1 MRGTDVNRDTLLA
14 HLRALE
20 GERHPAI
27 SPGRLE
33 AAQDYV
39 AAQFRQ
45 TGLSVRE
52 EPFSIEGHTAANL
65 IANTSC
71 PSDVSRLLI
80 GAHLDTVPGTPGADD
95 NASGVAAMLEAARV
109 ITAHQ
114 PQAPVEFVGFALEEL
129 GMLGSSHYARNLKQQ
144 RTKLIGMVSLE
155 MVGFTESQGLQT
167 YPPLLK
173 PFYPAVGDFI
183 GLVANGRS
191 KLFLSTVE
199 RAMRAVEG
207 LPVETVI
214 APLNGRVIPES
225 RLSDHSPFWDAGYPA
240 VLVTDT
246 AFLRNPHYH
255 QPSDTIDT
263 LDLGFLEKVC
273 RGVVELALSLDGKSR
288 LLP

>member
-1 MRGTDVNRDTLLA
+1 MTDVTRDNLRA
-14 HLRALE
+14 HLLQLE

-45 TGLSVRE
+45 AGLSVWE
-52 EPFSIEGHTAANL
+52 DAFSVNGFQAVNLLATTA
-65 IANTSC
+65 C
-71 PSDVSRLLI
+71 PPGVPRLLI

-109 ITAHQ
+109 IAATW
-114 PQAPVEFVGFALEEL
+114 PQAPVEFAGFALEEC
-129 GMLGSSHYARNLKQQ
+129 GMLGSAHYAAELK
-144 RTKLIGMVSLE
+144 RHKARLLGMVSLE
-155 MVGFTESQGLQT
+155 MVGFTETQGLQT
-167 YPPLLK
+167 YPTLLK
-173 PFYPAVGDFI
+173 PFYPARGDFI

-191 KLFLSTVE
+191 KPFLSMVE

-207 LPVETVI
+207 LPVETVL
-214 APLNGRVIPES
+214 APLNGRLIPES

-255 QPSDTIDT
+255 QPSDTAST

-273 RGVVELALSLDGKSR
+273 RGVVGLALSLGR
-288 LLP
+288 Q